1 MYNKNY
7 YYVNRLNKFMEEL
20 KIFIKNELLVLKQ
33 FTIEFILDYLKR
45 LLIKI

>member
-7 YYVNRLNKFMEEL
+7 YYVNRLNKFMKEL